1 MKCRYFLYIAE
12 LTILDCSATGCNRVR
27 WNLTQSWGR
36 KSHIHWHTCQL
47 TEIDRSVTVCLTV
60 TLYFS
65 QTVCLCFCW
74 LKKRVQVLGPAQ
86 TKNKKQQ
93 SSLQNKLFLGN
104 VQGPGVICYVGS
116 QLQQLYISALPCIS
130 HLFVVSLVGH
140 PFSIYV
146 CNFWPFLTPPLP
158 WCAIWCHCYY
168 KLAFTMEEVS
178 LL

>member
-12 LTILDCSATGCNRVR
+12 LTILDCSATGCNGVR

-74 LKKRVQVLGPAQ
+74 LKKRVQVLAPAQ
-86 TKNKKQQ
+86 TKNEKQQ
-93 SSLQNKLFLGN
+93 SSNQNKVFLGN
-104 VQGPGVICYVGS
+104 VMWMPIGFEWPIMKRWTFW
-116 QLQQLYISALPCIS
+116 L
-130 HLFVVSLVGH
+130 
-140 PFSIYV
+140 
-146 CNFWPFLTPPLP
+146 FWPKCIICWIGNCLTLVES
-158 WCAIWCHCYY
+158 CNSGSNA
-168 KLAFTMEEVS
+168 V
-178 LL
+178 

>member
-47 TEIDRSVTVCLTV
+47 TGIDRSVTVCLTV

-74 LKKRVQVLGPAQ
+74 LKRGCRCWVLLKQ
-86 TKNKKQQ
+86 KMKNNNQAFKT
-93 SSLQNKLFLGN
+93 
-104 VQGPGVICYVGS
+104 
-116 QLQQLYISALPCIS
+116 
-130 HLFVVSLVGH
+130 
-140 PFSIYV
+140 
-146 CNFWPFLTPPLP
+146 NFFWVMCHTPPRRICQKDPPTFKFQSVVHKRPTDVLS
-158 WCAIWCHCYY
+158 WYEIWY
-168 KLAFTMEEVS
+168 KGKFSFNNPLELVKSAKQI
-178 LL
+178 

>member
-74 LKKRVQVLGPAQ
+74 LKKRVQVLAPAQ
-86 TKNKKQQ
+86 TKNEKKKQ

-104 VQGPGVICYVGS
+104 VPPFGAAVVLDLAADQDAWNKGTNHFFFTCRQNLVRSWRPTKQNPGLLCQRCNMLCQASTRGM
-116 QLQQLYISALPCIS
+116 QLR
-130 HLFVVSLVGH
+130 
-140 PFSIYV
+140 
-146 CNFWPFLTPPLP
+146 
-158 WCAIWCHCYY
+158 
-168 KLAFTMEEVS
+168 
-178 LL
+178 